1 MVGFRNELGMT
12 ILTGEEKVQEG
23 KDLLELLWKMGE
35 VRRRWGEASGVGA
48 VRTMSWIILGFAVVC
63 LGCR

>member
-1 MVGFRNELGMT
+1 MT